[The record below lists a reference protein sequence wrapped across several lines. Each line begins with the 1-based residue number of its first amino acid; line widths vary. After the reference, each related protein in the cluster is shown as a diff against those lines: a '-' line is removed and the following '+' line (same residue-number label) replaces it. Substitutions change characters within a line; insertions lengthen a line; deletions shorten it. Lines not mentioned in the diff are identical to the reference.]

1 MANTRAVLAAASIH
15 AADLA
20 GALSEALARSGED
33 TATPGEVVAIIDDTL
48 RELHQI
54 RERAVVDSR
63 CRLDAAMARSAALLS
78 KARTVR

>member
-1 MANTRAVLAAASIH
+1 
-15 AADLA
+15 
-20 GALSEALARSGED
+20 
-33 TATPGEVVAIIDDTL
+33 VAIIDDTL